1 MTEEE
6 VQKIDRD
13 STLLANLTDVS
24 RAADRMANE
33 VTSKLEKSFPIVV
46 AIMNGG
52 LLPLGLILT
61 KLDFPLE
68 TDYIHPTRYNNST
81 LGGELKWI
89 RKPPSSFCGRTI
101 LLVDDVLDNGKTL
114 EEAVKACEYTGAK
127 KVLTSV
133 LVEKDISQRKGLLK
147 SDFYGLKLPDRYLFG
162 CGMDYKK
169 CFRNAPGIFALPVD
183 HS

>member
-6 VQKIDRD
+6 AQNIYKQ
-13 STLLANLTDVS
+13 STLLADLGDVS
-24 RAADRMANE
+24 RAADRIANG
-33 VTSKLEKSFPIVV
+33 VSSKLEKSFPIVV

-68 TDYIHPTRYNNST
+68 TDYIHPTRYNNSIT
-81 LGGELKWI
+81 GGKLKWI
-89 RKPPSSFCGRTI
+89 RKPPRYFCGRTI

-114 EEAVKACEYTGAK
+114 EEAVRACESTGAK
-127 KVLTSV
+127 RVLTAV
-133 LVEKDISQRKGLLK
+133 LVEKDIPQRKGLIK
-147 SDFYGLKLPDRYLFG
+147 SDFCGLKLPDRYLFG

-169 CFRNAPGIFALPVD
+169 SFRNAAGIFALPAD

>member
-1 MTEEE
+1 MA
-6 VQKIDRD
+6 D
-13 STLLANLTDVS
+13 LTDVS
-24 RAADRMANE
+24 RATDRIANE

-68 TDYIHPTRYNNST
+68 TDYIHPTRYNNSI

-89 RKPPSSFCGRTI
+89 RKPPSYFGGRTI

-114 EEAVKACEYTGAK
+114 EGAVKACESTGAK
-127 KVLTSV
+127 RVFTSV
-133 LVEKDISQRKGLLK
+133 LVEKDIPQRKGLVK
-147 SDFYGLKLPDRYLFG
+147 CDFCGLKLPDRYLFG

-169 CFRNAPGIFALPVD
+169 GFRNAPGIFALPAG

>member
-1 MTEEE
+1 MTTEE
-6 VQKIDRD
+6 VQKIYRH
-13 STLLANLTDVS
+13 SSLLADLTDVS
-24 RAADRMANE
+24 RAADRIANE
-33 VTSKLEKSFPIVV
+33 VSAKLEKSFPIVV

-81 LGGELKWI
+81 LGGKLKWI

-114 EEAVKACEYTGAK
+114 EEAVKACESTGAK
-127 KVLTSV
+127 RVLTAV

-147 SDFYGLKLPDRYLFG
+147 SDFYGLKLPNRYLFG

-183 HS
+183 YS